1 MFIGK
6 TFFEENTRPAT
17 IFLKTPFADK
27 LEIKQPF
34 FNSKNCN
41 IVDYG
46 ARVND
51 KDANTQAIARAID
64 DCSNAGGGKII
75 IPKGQWLT
83 GPIKLKSNINLHV
96 QKNAEILFST
106 ELNDYLPVVFSRFE
120 GIEYYNYSAPIYAN
134 DCTNLAITG
143 EGKINGQAEKLWWE
157 LEESVSIKELYY
169 MGRDNVPVSERIF
182 GTPKARIRPSFVEFV
197 NCDTI
202 LVKDVTLVNGPLW
215 TAHFIYSKNI
225 TVKAITIDTGKEQ
238 DTDGIVLD
246 SSSNALVEKAN
257 LTTGDDAIV
266 IKSGR
271 DQDGKRVNRPS
282 ENIVIKNCKV
292 QKANAGVAIG
302 SEISGGARNIFVQD
316 LSIKKSDFAF
326 RLKSAPGRGGIV
338 ENIWVDGI
346 SADRINIDAIQID
359 NFYEDPFKDDYRET
373 TAFKNINLERISI
386 KKTEGS
392 IFIQGADEKF
402 VENVSLKNI
411 QINSDIEPKITNVN
425 NITIDDLSITT
436 TKNPTFRLGN
446 VINAKITNYTCPD
459 INKECFRISGEKSQ
473 AIEIKDTKLLENS
486 IVFDGV
492 DEKILSR

>member
-292 QKANAGVAIG
+292 
-302 SEISGGARNIFVQD
+302 
-316 LSIKKSDFAF
+316 
-326 RLKSAPGRGGIV
+326 
-338 ENIWVDGI
+338 
-346 SADRINIDAIQID
+346 
-359 NFYEDPFKDDYRET
+359 
-373 TAFKNINLERISI
+373 
-386 KKTEGS
+386 
-392 IFIQGADEKF
+392 
-402 VENVSLKNI
+402 
-411 QINSDIEPKITNVN
+411 
-425 NITIDDLSITT
+425 
-436 TKNPTFRLGN
+436 
-446 VINAKITNYTCPD
+446 
-459 INKECFRISGEKSQ
+459 
-473 AIEIKDTKLLENS
+473 
-486 IVFDGV
+486 
-492 DEKILSR
+492 